1 MNFTGGVKEGL
12 YFSGEV
18 TAVDKVWG
26 TTPDQVWGASLSGGD
41 PRHVPAETPP
51 SSPWA
56 FKTSTPS
63 VHSADSEDT
72 LLDVKEE
79 TSSSSGVGIRRKRRK
94 SKSPKFTVGISLYE
108 LPKIY
113 LCCRW

>member
-1 MNFTGGVKEGL
+1 MRLLLDWGA
-12 YFSGEV
+12 
-18 TAVDKVWG
+18 AVDKVWG
-26 TTPDQVWGASLSGGD
+26 TTPDQVWGASPSGGD
-41 PRHVPAETPP
+41 PRHVSAETPP

-56 FKTSTPS
+56 FKNSTPS
-63 VHSADSEDT
+63 VNSADPEDT
-72 LLDVKEE
+72 LADLLGVKEE
-79 TSSSSGVGIRRKRRK
+79 TSSSSGPGVRRKRRK